1 MAIETNNLVIYK
13 SERLTD
19 TSDGGGKYSGQVV
32 EDGISNN
39 LFNDVSEL
47 DRTMGDVSMRKV
59 FPGVTSADTD
69 ALMGA
74 TVFISENPV
83 DPNVS
88 ALLFS
93 TGSHT
98 DTRDSA
104 QNRLENYLAK
114 GGVAAGT
121 PLDTHWQGMKLL
133 QVMMFPKE
141 TESAVGD
148 TLVLIS
154 NEGAEN
160 QIEQYLR
167 ITKVDTRIAI
177 MVVDGKEIEY
187 KIATYSLNDPLK
199 ADFVGLTARQWY
211 SGNVTSTSIIRETL
225 VADTGKY
232 YASVGIRNNVAVAST
247 TIQAKSIFTQ
257 LVPASQVETP
267 LLDLSITGTATAMI
281 GASGTITRQITTTVG
296 ANNSTY
302 IGSSILPSSVSF
314 ALDNNQVTDNAGEL
328 KTVSGNSVGT
338 INYDT
343 GLIRWGTG
351 SGSGTV
357 DIDFNFKPTALRNR
371 VSNSDS
377 VEVTQNSQSLNFVR
391 TILPVPTRGSFVLNF
406 TAQGKTYTVTDNGS
420 GVISGALNGIAT
432 GAIDYVTGS
441 VLVTFSALP
450 DVGSTIVWYWAD
462 SLASQD
468 VTSKQTSQLAI
479 DYTLSKTL
487 DLTQPATITWKV
499 DNVDKSATVATD
511 GLISGDATGTVNGNK
526 ITFKPSILFPLTT
539 LLTVGYSQF
548 TGGNSQT
555 GPYTLSEL
563 GETETINGESFKRY
577 GFGIGANSG
586 VNTLKFTLVM
596 SSTKAGLEY
605 SYSVSEAILSN
616 NVFNF
621 QSYASDIYLMIDNKQ
636 VRKVGSIN
644 FTTGEVVFTA
654 YAVRD
659 AYQRV
664 VKTSGG
670 YYNIQT
676 TSVERVFMPFTI
688 TDPAQSVQCTLGRE
702 ATSISASEQPVRS
715 TGYYIDIVK
724 NAGMVVAPESV
735 FFQITDKNYY
745 LSGTSVYTGF
755 NSNTGTG
762 TTVGNY
768 NPSSGRLDLS
778 NFDDT
783 GSNTVVW
790 QSIIQ
795 VADNMPVASAV
806 FKIPI
811 APVRPLSFQ
820 LLVGTPVTI
829 NVTADES
836 GNITHE
842 RVKGTVD
849 YQTGVVRLSFYT
861 INQNVTISEL
871 NAMKALRPWLNED
884 FYTLNVDGSGT
895 YIVNMPYW
903 YSADDIRYNA
913 VGYSYI
919 PLDAEILGLSA
930 TRLPLDGRVP
940 IFRVGDIGVI
950 SSSKS
955 QTLDSAVAGSIHQL
969 NDVRISYC
977 ELEDQNGIKVP
988 YDLYTVDYNYGKVTL
1003 GGDFVVGALV
1013 TPLIAKYRYQD
1024 MGLINDVQIDGRIT
1038 FTKPVTH
1045 NYDAE
1050 TSVVGSA
1057 LVIGD
1062 MQSRYTSKFVQGTW
1076 SNIWDDV
1083 PSGGSISANYN
1094 DALYPIK
1101 ITNKGAIQE
1110 RWAIVFIDATNFRCI
1125 GEVSGQIA
1133 TGNINNDFAPNN
1145 PVTGQPYFVIKKEGW
1160 GSGWAS
1166 GNVLRFNTV
1175 AAMYPIW
1182 CIRCVK
1188 QSEPAVIS
1196 DQFQIMLRGD
1206 IDRIN

>member
-93 TGSHT
+93 TSSHT
-98 DTRDSA
+98 DTRNAA

-114 GGVAAGT
+114 GGVATGT

-133 QVMMFPKE
+133 QVVMFPKE

-154 NEGAEN
+154 NEGKAN
-160 QIEQYLR
+160 QVEQYLR
-167 ITKVDTRIAI
+167 ITKVETRIAI
-177 MVVDGKEIEY
+177 MVIDGKDVEY
-187 KIATYSLNDPLK
+187 KIATYSLNDALRS
-199 ADFVGLTARQWY
+199 DFVGLTARQWY
-211 SGNVTSTSIIRETL
+211 NGNVSTSIIRETL

-232 YASVGIRNNVAVAST
+232 YASVGIRNDVAVAST

-314 ALDNNQVTDNAGEL
+314 TLDNNQVTDNAGEL

-343 GLIRWGTG
+343 GLIRWGAG
-351 SGSGTV
+351 SGSGSKTINV
-357 DIDFNFKPTALRNR
+357 TFTPIAKRDR

-391 TILPVPTRGSFVLNF
+391 TILPVPARGSFVLNF

-420 GVISGALNGIAT
+420 GVISGAVTGIAT
-432 GAIDYVTGS
+432 GTVDYVTGT

-450 DVGSTIVWYWAD
+450 DVGSAIVWYWAD
-462 SLASQD
+462 SVASED
-468 VTSKQTSQLAI
+468 ITSKQATRLAI
-479 DYTLSKTL
+479 DYTLSQTL

-499 DNVDKSATVATD
+499 DNVDKSAAVATD
-511 GLISGDATGTVNGNK
+511 GSISGDATGAVNGNK
-526 ITFKPSILFPLTT
+526 ITFQPGILFPLSN
-539 LLTVGYSQF
+539 LLTVTYNQF

-555 GPYTLSEL
+555 GPYSLTDL
-563 GETETINGESFKRY
+563 GETETINGENFKRY
-577 GFGIGANSG
+577 GFGIGADSD

-596 SSTKAGLEY
+596 SSTKAGLEF
-605 SYSVSEAILSN
+605 SYSTSEKILTN

-621 QSYASDIYLMIDNKQ
+621 QSYGSDIYLMIENKQ

-676 TSVERVFMPFTI
+676 TSVERVSMPFTI
-688 TDPAQSVQCTLGRE
+688 TDPTQLVQCTLGKE
-702 ATSISASEQPVRS
+702 ATSIAASEQPVRS
-715 TGYYIDIVK
+715 TGYYVDIAK

-735 FFQITDKNYY
+735 FFQIAGKNYY
-745 LSGTSVYTGF
+745 LSGASVYTGF

-762 TTVGNY
+762 TTVGNF

-778 NFDDT
+778 TFSDS
-783 GSNTVVW
+783 GSNTIVW

-842 RVKGTVD
+842 RVKGTID

-861 INQNVTISEL
+861 INQNVTIPEL

-903 YSADDIRYNA
+903 YSTDDIRYNA

-919 PLDAEILGLSA
+919 PLDADILGLSA

-940 IFRVGDIGVI
+940 IFRVGDIGII

-969 NDVRISYC
+969 DDARISYC
-977 ELEDQNGIKVP
+977 ELEDQNGIKVS
-988 YDLYTVDYNYGKVTL
+988 YDQYVVDYDYGKVTL
-1003 GGDFVVGALV
+1003 SGDFAVGSLV

-1076 SNIWDDV
+1076 NNIWDDV
-1083 PSGGSISANYN
+1083 PSGGAISANYN
-1094 DALYPIK
+1094 DALYAIK

-1110 RWAIVFIDATNFRCI
+1110 RWAIVFTDTTTFRCI

-1133 TGNINNDFAPNN
+1133 TGAINTDFAPIN
-1145 PVTGQPYFVIKKEGW
+1145 PTTGLPYFTIKKEGW
-1160 GSGWAS
+1160 GSGWAN
-1166 GNVLRFNTV
+1166 GNVLRFNTI
-1175 AAMYPIW
+1175 ACMFPIW

-1188 QSEPAVIS
+1188 QSEPTVLS

-1206 IDRIN
+1206 IDRVI

>member
-1 MAIETNNLVIYK
+1 MTIETNNLVIYK

-98 DTRDSA
+98 DTRDAA

-114 GGVAAGT
+114 GGVATGT

-133 QVMMFPKE
+133 QVVMFPKE

-154 NEGAEN
+154 NEGKAN

-167 ITKVDTRIAI
+167 ITKVETRIAI
-177 MVVDGKEIEY
+177 MVIDGKDVEY
-187 KIATYSLNDPLK
+187 KIATYSLNDALK
-199 ADFVGLTARQWY
+199 SDFVGLTARQWY
-211 SGNVTSTSIIRETL
+211 NGSVSTSIIRETL
-225 VADTGKY
+225 VADTGEY

-296 ANNSTY
+296 ANISTY

-314 ALDNNQVTDNAGEL
+314 TLDNNQVTDNAGEL

-343 GLIRWGTG
+343 GLIRWGAG
-351 SGSGTV
+351 SGSGSKTINV
-357 DIDFNFKPTALRNR
+357 TFTPIAKRDR

-391 TILPVPTRGSFVLNF
+391 TILPVPARGSFVLNF

-420 GVISGALNGIAT
+420 GVISGAVTGIAT
-432 GAIDYVTGS
+432 GTVDYVTGT

-450 DVGSTIVWYWAD
+450 DVGSAIVWYWAD
-462 SLASQD
+462 SVASED
-468 VTSKQTSQLAI
+468 ITSKQPTRLAI

-487 DLTQPATITWKV
+487 DLTQPATITWKA

-511 GLISGDATGTVNGNK
+511 GSISGDASGTVNGNK
-526 ITFKPSILFPLTT
+526 ITFKPGVLFPLSNA
-539 LLTVGYSQF
+539 LTVTYNQF

-555 GPYTLSEL
+555 GPYTLSDL
-563 GETETINGESFKRY
+563 GETETINGESFKHY

-605 SYSVSEAILSN
+605 SYSTSEAILTN

-621 QSYASDIYLMIDNKQ
+621 QSYGSDIYLMIENKQ

-676 TSVERVFMPFTI
+676 TSVERVSMPFTI
-688 TDPAQSVQCTLGRE
+688 TDAAQSVQCTLGKE
-702 ATSISASEQPVRS
+702 ATSISTSEQPVRS
-715 TGYYIDIVK
+715 TGFYIDVVK

-735 FFQITDKNYY
+735 FFQIAGKNYY
-745 LSGTSVYTGF
+745 LSGTSIYTGF

-778 NFDDT
+778 TFSDT
-783 GSNTVVW
+783 GNNTIAW

-836 GNITHE
+836 GNINHE

-884 FYTLNVDGSGT
+884 FYTLNTDGSGT

-913 VGYSYI
+913 VGFSYI

-940 IFRVGDIGVI
+940 IFRVGDIGII

-955 QTLDSAVAGSIHQL
+955 QTLNSAVAGSIHQL
-969 NDVRISYC
+969 DDVRISYC

-988 YDLYTVDYNYGKVTL
+988 YDQYVVDYDYGKVTL
-1003 GGDFVVGALV
+1003 GGDFAIGSLV

-1076 SNIWDDV
+1076 NNIWDDV
-1083 PSGGSISANYN
+1083 PSGGAISANYN

-1110 RWAIVFIDATNFRCI
+1110 RWAIVFTDTTTFRCI

-1133 TGNINNDFAPNN
+1133 TGAINTDFAPIN
-1145 PVTGQPYFVIKKEGW
+1145 PTTGLPYFTIKKEGW

-1166 GNVLRFNTV
+1166 GNVLRFNTI
-1175 AAMYPIW
+1175 ACMFPIW

-1188 QSEPAVIS
+1188 QSEPTVLS

-1206 IDRIN
+1206 IDRAI

>member
-98 DTRDSA
+98 DTRNSA

-114 GGVAAGT
+114 GGVATGT

-133 QVMMFPKE
+133 QVVMFPKE
-141 TESAVGD
+141 AESAVGD

-154 NEGAEN
+154 NEGKAN
-160 QIEQYLR
+160 QVEQYLR
-167 ITKVDTRIAI
+167 ITKVETRIAI
-177 MVVDGKEIEY
+177 MVIDGKDVEY
-187 KIATYSLNDPLK
+187 MIATYSLNDALK
-199 ADFVGLTARQWY
+199 SDFVGLTARQWY
-211 SGNVTSTSIIRETL
+211 NGNVSTSIIRETL

-232 YASVGIRNNVAVAST
+232 YASVGIRNDVAAAST

-314 ALDNNQVTDNAGEL
+314 TLDNNQVSDNAGEL

-343 GLIRWGTG
+343 GLIRWGADSG
-351 SGSGTV
+351 SGSKTINV
-357 DIDFNFKPTALRNR
+357 TFTPIAKRDR
-371 VSNSDS
+371 VSNSDA

-391 TILPVPTRGSFVLNF
+391 TILPVPARGSFVLNF

-420 GVISGALNGIAT
+420 GVISGAVTGIAT
-432 GAIDYVTGS
+432 GTVDYVTGT

-462 SLASQD
+462 SVASED
-468 VTSKQTSQLAI
+468 ITSKQATRLAI
-479 DYTLSKTL
+479 DYTLSQTL

-499 DNVDKSATVATD
+499 DNVDKSAAVATD
-511 GLISGDATGTVNGNK
+511 GSISGDATGTVNGNK
-526 ITFKPSILFPLTT
+526 ITFQPGILFPLSN
-539 LLTVGYSQF
+539 LLTVTYNQF

-555 GPYTLSEL
+555 GPYSLTDL
-563 GETETINGESFKRY
+563 GETETINGEIFKRY
-577 GFGIGANSG
+577 GFGIGADSG

-605 SYSVSEAILSN
+605 SYSASEAILAN

-621 QSYASDIYLMIDNKQ
+621 QSYGSDIYLMIDSKQ
-636 VRKVGSIN
+636 VREVGSIN

-676 TSVERVFMPFTI
+676 TSVERVSMPFTI
-688 TDPAQSVQCTLGRE
+688 TDPTQSVQCTLGKE
-702 ATSISASEQPVRS
+702 ATSIAASEQPARS
-715 TGYYIDIVK
+715 TGYYVDIVK

-735 FFQITDKNYY
+735 FFQIAGKNYY
-745 LSGTSVYTGF
+745 LSGTNVYTGF

-762 TTVGNY
+762 TTVGNF

-778 NFDDT
+778 TFSDS
-783 GSNTVVW
+783 GSNTIVW

-829 NVTADES
+829 NVTSDES

-849 YQTGVVRLSFYT
+849 YQTGVVRLSFYS
-861 INQNVTISEL
+861 VESHVLESEL
-871 NAMKALRPWLNED
+871 NALKLIHPWLNED
-884 FYTLNVDGSGT
+884 FYFINSTDPVSYT
-895 YIVNMPYW
+895 VNMPSW
-903 YSADDIRYNA
+903 YSSDDIRYNA

-940 IFRVGDIGVI
+940 IFRVGDIGII

-955 QTLDSAVAGSIHQL
+955 QALNSVVAGSIHQL
-969 NDVRISYC
+969 DDVRISYC

-988 YDLYTVDYNYGKVTL
+988 YDAYVVDYDYGKVTL
-1003 GGDFVVGALV
+1003 SGDFTVGSLI

-1050 TSVVGSA
+1050 KSVVGSA

-1076 SNIWDDV
+1076 SNAWDDV
-1083 PSGGSISANYN
+1083 PSGGVISANYN

-1110 RWAIVFIDATNFRCI
+1110 RWAIVFTDTTTFRCI

-1133 TGNINNDFAPNN
+1133 TGAINMDFAPIN
-1145 PVTGQPYFVIKKEGW
+1145 PTTGLPYFTIKKEGW

-1166 GNVLRFNTV
+1166 GNALRFNTI
-1175 AAMYPIW
+1175 AAMFPIW
-1182 CIRCVK
+1182 CIRCVR
-1188 QSEPAVIS
+1188 QSEPTVLS

-1206 IDRIN
+1206 IDRTI

>member
-59 FPGVTSADTD
+59 FAGVTSADTD
-69 ALMGA
+69 TLMGA
-74 TVFISENPV
+74 TVFISENPT

-93 TGSHT
+93 TKSHT
-98 DTRDSA
+98 DTRDAA
-104 QNRLENYLAK
+104 QNRVENYLAK
-114 GGVAAGT
+114 GGIATGT
-121 PLDTHWQGMKLL
+121 PMDTHWQGMKLL

-141 TESAVGD
+141 NEGAVGD
-148 TLVLIS
+148 TIVLIS
-154 NEGAEN
+154 NEGKSN

-167 ITKVDTRIAI
+167 ITKVETRIAI
-177 MVVDGKEIEY
+177 MVVDGKDVEY
-187 KIATYSLNDPLK
+187 KIATYSLNDALK
-199 ADFVGLTARQWY
+199 SDFVGLTARQWY
-211 SGNVTSTSIIRETL
+211 NGNISTSILRETL
-225 VADTGKY
+225 IADTGKY
-232 YASVGIRNNVAVAST
+232 YASVGILNNVAVAST
-247 TIQAKSIFTQ
+247 TVHAKSIFSQ

-267 LLDLSITGTATAMI
+267 LLDLSVTGTATAMI

-296 ANNSTY
+296 SAQSTY

-314 ALDNNQVTDNAGEL
+314 MLDNNQVTDNAGEL

-343 GLIRWGTG
+343 GLIRWGAG
-351 SGSGTV
+351 SGSGSKTINV
-357 DIDFNFKPTALRNR
+357 TFTPAAVRSR

-377 VEVTQNSQSLNFVR
+377 VEVTQNSQSLNLVR
-391 TILPVPTRGSFVLNF
+391 TILPVPARGSFVLNF

-420 GVISGALNGIAT
+420 GVISGAVTGIAT
-432 GAIDYVTGS
+432 GTIDYVTGT

-450 DVGSTIVWYWAD
+450 DVGSAIVWYWAD
-462 SLASQD
+462 SVASED
-468 VTSKQTSQLAI
+468 ITSKQTNRLAL

-499 DNVDKSATVATD
+499 DNVDKSATVATN
-511 GLISGDATGTVNGNK
+511 GSITGDATGAVNGNK
-526 ITFKPSILFPLTT
+526 ITFKPGILFPLSNV
-539 LLTVGYSQF
+539 LTVTYNQF

-555 GPYTLSEL
+555 GPYTLSDL

-605 SYSVSEAILSN
+605 SYSTSEMILTN

-621 QSYASDIYLMIDNKQ
+621 QSYGGDIYLMIEGKQ

-659 AYQRV
+659 AYQRA

-676 TSVERVFMPFTI
+676 TSVERVSMPFTI
-688 TDPAQSVQCTLGRE
+688 TDAAQSAQCTLGKE

-724 NAGMVVAPESV
+724 NAGMIVAPESV
-735 FFQITDKNYY
+735 FFQIAGKNYY
-745 LSGTSVYTGF
+745 LSGTSIYTGF

-778 NFDDT
+778 TFSDT
-783 GSNTVVW
+783 GGNAIAW

-811 APVRPLSFQ
+811 APVRPLSLQ
-820 LLVGTPVTI
+820 LLVGTPVSI

-842 RVKGTVD
+842 RVKGKID

-884 FYTLNVDGSGT
+884 FYTTNLDGSGT
-895 YIVNMPYW
+895 YTVNMPYW
-903 YSADDIRYNA
+903 YSTDDIRYNA

-940 IFRVGDIGVI
+940 IFRVGDIGII

-955 QTLDSAVAGSIHQL
+955 QTLESAVAGQIYQL
-969 NDVRISYC
+969 NDARISYC
-977 ELEDQNGIKVP
+977 ELEDQNGKKVP
-988 YDLYTVDYNYGKVTL
+988 YDQYVVDYDYGKVTL
-1003 GGDFVVGALV
+1003 SGDYTSTSLV
-1013 TPLIAKYRYQD
+1013 LPLIAKYRYQD

-1045 NYDAE
+1045 QYDADK
-1050 TSVVGSA
+1050 TVVGSA

-1076 SNIWDDV
+1076 TNIWANV
-1083 PSGGSISANYN
+1083 PSGEAISANYN

-1110 RWAIVFIDATNFRCI
+1110 RWAIVFTDATNFRSI

-1133 TGNINNDFAPNN
+1133 TGNINNDFSPNN

-1166 GNVLRFNTV
+1166 GNVLRFNTI
-1175 AAMYPIW
+1175 AAMFPIW

-1188 QSEPAVIS
+1188 QSEPTVLS

-1206 IDRIN
+1206 IDRTV